1 MSNLNQDPKLKIFD
15 NLTDSKR
22 VVRRVNR
29 KVDFLISNADFNLIN
44 QDSIQDFHQKSKSL
58 EENIDDLLSELP
70 ELDNTPMALLDILLE
85 TKNLQ
90 NKAAGF
96 QEQTEDGGIS
106 DEWEKIT
113 FELSEVESNLLKPFN
128 ENIID
133 LVEKAKKSGNSIDS
147 LSELEGD
154 FKYLSKIEEAIESIN
169 KFEKLEAEFNSIE
182 DKIDSFDKQ
191 FQRLTDDLERDREEF
206 EEQIERLRSKEDE
219 IENQIAELEEKQN
232 QVERL
237 SSELEA
243 LEDEA
248 SDLLRESV
256 SGKLAEEFGK
266 RKDELH
272 DTLKYWKAASVVS
285 IILLVGSSVWVYFD
299 VSSTASSSAVAL
311 SKIALLLPVSVAVW
325 FTVSNYNQQKRLM
338 HEYEFKKNIIR
349 SLPGF
354 RERLEALLPDED
366 QEKVAEAVLYTMEN
380 VYSNPQQNIDNEQSS
395 NQEVPLGNSQ
405 GSVSSL
411 LQLLKR

>member
-1 MSNLNQDPKLKIFD
+1 MSNLDQDPKLKIFD
-15 NLTDSKR
+15 DLTDSKR

-29 KVDFLISNADFNLIN
+29 KVDFLISNTDFNLIS
-44 QDSIQDFHQKSKSL
+44 QESIQDFRQKCKSL
-58 EENIDDLLSELP
+58 EENIDDLLSKLP
-70 ELDNTPMALLDILLE
+70 ELENIPMALLDILLE

-96 QEQTEDGGIS
+96 QEQTEDGEIS

-113 FELSEVESNLLKPFN
+113 FELSEVESNLLEPFN
-128 ENIID
+128 KDIID
-133 LVEKAKKSGNSIDS
+133 LIEKAKESGKRIDS

-191 FQRLTDDLERDREEF
+191 FQRLTNDLERDREEF

-219 IENQIAELEEKQN
+219 IENQRGELEEKQN

-248 SDLLRESV
+248 SNLLRESV

-266 RKDELH
+266 RKDDLQ
-272 DTLKYWKAASVVS
+272 DTLKYWKASSVMS

-311 SKIALLLPVSVAVW
+311 SKIALLLPASVAVW